1 MSMGIGMKPP
11 MATCCGADTDSQK
24 EPLSRALRGRP
35 FDHEDFM
42 EILYPD
48 VIGSGGAPKRIM
60 KPRRRTDGQPGDEP
74 DMPGTAE
81 TLKVDDVA
89 GRRVSLCNDMRRLF
103 SGDDAGC
110 DVAPAGVLDED
121 VMGGSNGPSVPMGRA
136 RFLA

>member
-1 MSMGIGMKPP
+1 MPSGLGLEPRICPSGPDSGVVF
-11 MATCCGADTDSQK
+11 AELGA
-24 EPLSRALRGRP
+24 
-35 FDHEDFM
+35 
-42 EILYPD
+42 
-48 VIGSGGAPKRIM
+48 
-60 KPRRRTDGQPGDEP
+60 
-74 DMPGTAE
+74 MPGTAE